1 MKMSGETDEYV
12 RDNYAT
18 TVGEL
23 YPGALV
29 DYGELLGA
37 LLLVGVGDYAC
48 VSRVSDNRAGGFV
61 FVTFEN
67 RPPVFVEQDRAVRVF
82 KP

>member
-1 MKMSGETDEYV
+1 MSGETDGYV

-18 TVGEL
+18 TVGGL

-29 DYGELLGA
+29 DYGEVTGVDSM
-37 LLLVGVGDYAC
+37 VGVGDYAC
-48 VSRVSDNRAGGFV
+48 VRLVDDSRPLGHV

>member
-1 MKMSGETDEYV
+1 MSGETDEYV

-29 DYGELLGA
+29 DYGEVVGVDSM
-37 LLLVGVGDYAC
+37 VGVGDYAC
-48 VSRVSDNRAGGFV
+48 VRLVDGNRPLGHV

-67 RPPVFVEQDRAVRVF
+67 RPPVFVDAGVRVRVF

>member
-12 RDNYAT
+12 RDSFET

-29 DYGELLGA
+29 DYGEVTGVDS
-37 LLLVGVGDYAC
+37 LVGVGDYAC
-48 VSRVSDNRAGGFV
+48 VRLVDDDRPLGHV

-67 RPPVFVEQDRAVRVF
+67 RPPVFVDAGVRVRVF

>member
-1 MKMSGETDEYV
+1 MSAEATEYV
-12 RDNYAT
+12 RDCFET

-29 DYGELLGA
+29 DWSEIVGGDEVVSAGDYGCVESVEIRDDWTDGA
-37 LLLVGVGDYAC
+37 LI
-48 VSRVSDNRAGGFV
+48 R
-61 FVTFEN
+61 FEN
-67 RPPVFVEQDRAVRVF
+67 KPPILVHRAALVRVF

>member
-1 MKMSGETDEYV
+1 MTSECV
-12 RDNYAT
+12 RDNYVT
-18 TVGEL
+18 TVGGL

-29 DYGELLGA
+29 DYGEVTGA
-37 LLLVGVGDYAC
+37 DSMVGVGDYAC
-48 VSRVSDNRAGGFV
+48 VRLVDDDRPLGHV

-67 RPPVFVEQDRAVRVF
+67 RPPVFVDAGVRVRVF

>member
-1 MKMSGETDEYV
+1 METDECV
-12 RDNYAT
+12 RDNYVT

-23 YPGALV
+23 RPGALV
-29 DYGELLGA
+29 DYGEVLGA

-48 VSRVSDNRAGGFV
+48 VSRVSDNQTGGFV

-67 RPPVFVEQDRAVRVF
+67 RPPAFIEQDRAVRVF

>member
-1 MKMSGETDEYV
+1 MSGETTEHV

-29 DYGELLGA
+29 DYGEVTGVDSM
-37 LLLVGVGDYAC
+37 VGVGDYAC
-48 VSRVSDNRAGGFV
+48 VRLVDDSRPLGHV

>member
-1 MKMSGETDEYV
+1 MSGETDGYV

-29 DYGELLGA
+29 DWGEIVGGDEVVSAGDYGCVESVEIRDDWTDGA
-37 LLLVGVGDYAC
+37 LIRFKNKPTILVH
-48 VSRVSDNRAGGFV
+48 RA
-61 FVTFEN
+61 
-67 RPPVFVEQDRAVRVF
+67 ALVRVF

>member
-1 MKMSGETDEYV
+1 MSGETDGYV

-29 DYGELLGA
+29 DYGEVTGVDSM
-37 LLLVGVGDYAC
+37 VGVGDYAC
-48 VSRVSDNRAGGFV
+48 VRLVDDDRPLGHV

-67 RPPVFVEQDRAVRVF
+67 RPPVFVDAGVRVRVF

>member
-1 MKMSGETDEYV
+1 MSGETDEYV

-48 VSRVSDNRAGGFV
+48 VRRASDSWQRGLA

-67 RPPVFVEQDRAVRVF
+67 RPPVFVEQDREVRVF